1 MASNVAEGGRE
12 EAGPRLSLPERIPDF
27 SRSGLI
33 AFRIIWFAA
42 FLLAL
47 AGPIAG
53 GWYRLGHE
61 TQNSAL
67 IPGSRVGIA
76 LSEADLTQVR
86 YPIGVQAA
94 RLGIARGDKIV
105 AVDGIPV
112 SARVPMPGT
121 PAAAEA
127 HVTDADTALFGDLL
141 YGTES
146 REVALTLRT
155 PGGALRNVSVTSGE
169 EHLETAAAALHVPH
183 WLLSFVDLIHILTYP
198 FLLASAW
205 VLYRRKERDVVSSVV
220 SLAILLTMG
229 AEQPSATFLEL
240 VAGVPPWLHRAVYDL
255 GNLCLLAGIMLFPHG
270 RLRPVA
276 MLGIIA
282 TLPILFFLGG
292 DTYRGVFMA
301 YMAVSVL
308 TLVWRL
314 RHTAPGDERQQLKW
328 ALFGFSGYA
337 LFLAASLLADMWK
350 LYATSLSGQLSQ
362 EVIAGFAFGLAFLLL
377 QLGLLVALL
386 RYRLYDAE
394 SVITRSASIALIML
408 LIATLF
414 EAAIEAVKQFVQA
427 EFGQNSGST
436 GPVAAA
442 ALTTILFNPVYE
454 RVQGWTERRFHKR
467 LVELRDDLPE
477 CLRDLRHVATVP
489 ELLDEIFD
497 RIGAGVRPIRVAVA
511 LGDEVIGTRGCE
523 AGEVSA
529 WMASAGL
536 DPTCEPHFEGTDAL
550 FPMRVPL
557 KLDDGECLG
566 FLLIGP
572 RPDRSSISSAEL
584 AALKQVSSP
593 IARALWI
600 ATTRQARE
608 REVAERL
615 AGQQRQID
623 ALAARLA
630 IDRPGAAA

>member
-1 MASNVAEGGRE
+1 MAVIAEGEGEGERR
-12 EAGPRLSLPERIPDF
+12 RLSLPERIPDF
-27 SRSGLI
+27 SRPALF
-33 AFRIIWFAA
+33 AFRIVWFAA

-67 IPGSRVGIA
+67 IPGSRVGIG

-86 YPIGVQAA
+86 YPIGPQAA
-94 RLGIARGDKIV
+94 RLGIAAGDKIL

-121 PAAAEA
+121 PAATEA

-141 YGTES
+141 YGTET
-146 REVALTLRT
+146 RDVALTLRT
-155 PGGALRNVSVTSGE
+155 KGGAVRDVHVTSGE
-169 EHLETAAAALHVPH
+169 DHLEGGAAALRVPH
-183 WLLSFVDLIHILTYP
+183 WLLSFVDLIHVLTYP

-362 EVIAGFAFGLAFLLL
+362 EVIAGFSFGLAFLIL

-408 LIATLF
+408 AIAALF
-414 EAAIEAVKQFVQA
+414 EAAIEAVKQLVQT

-436 GPVAAA
+436 GPVVAA
-442 ALTTILFNPVYE
+442 ALTTILFNPIYE
-454 RVQGWTERRFHKR
+454 RVQGWTERRFHRR
-467 LVELRDDLPE
+467 LVELRDDLPD

-489 ELLDEIFD
+489 ELIEEIFD
-497 RIGAGVRPIRVAVA
+497 RIDSGVRPVRTALAVGEDVVAA
-511 LGDEVIGTRGCE
+511 RNCRPDEVEAWMKAAALDPSCE
-523 AGEVSA
+523 A
-529 WMASAGL
+529 
-536 DPTCEPHFEGTDAL
+536 HFEGADAL

-557 KLDDGECLG
+557 RLDDGRCLG

-572 RPDRSSISSAEL
+572 RPDRSTISSAEL
-584 AALKQVSSP
+584 AALKQVSGD

-600 ATTRQARE
+600 ATSRQARE
-608 REVAERL
+608 QEIADRL
-615 AGQQRQID
+615 AAQQRQLD
-623 ALAARLA
+623 ALSARLS
-630 IDRPGAAA
+630 IDPSASAA